1 MSTATVQDEL
11 LRDVQVEQGEGGSV
25 TLQIEVAP
33 EAVVAARQKAIKDY
47 ARRMKIPGFRPGH
60 APANI
65 VRRQVGDEA
74 IAQAVSEKLI
84 NDAYQKAVEQSE
96 IRPLTQAQVSGVEFD
111 PFNNEAPMK
120 FSAEMI
126 ARPEINLGEIEGVAV
141 QRPRTVISEADVDQ
155 GLEALRNE
163 NAKLE
168 TITDRGAQEGDVL
181 NAELQV
187 FQDGAPK
194 GEEPAKLRS
203 FILGQSG
210 FVPAIDEHLIGAK
223 LDEERRFP
231 VTYPEDFQDPELAGQ
246 TVEFAVKITSL
257 KERILPEL
265 NDEFASRVGV
275 ENVDAMRE
283 RMQQM
288 LLITRQRE
296 SENFAREQ
304 LASKVVENA
313 SLEVPSALVD
323 RRVHERIHQFEH
335 ELEHEKKTLEQ
346 YLEENN
352 QTREEM
358 ESTLRDEITAATKR
372 ELVLDEI
379 ARQQELKVTED
390 EFEQYY
396 VQMAQA
402 VGQPVETLIE
412 RLDAAAI
419 HASLLR
425 RKAIE
430 WLFEKA
436 NVEETDAV
444 ASETETE
451 ATS

>member
-1 MSTATVQDEL
+1 
-11 LRDVQVEQGEGGSV
+11 
-25 TLQIEVAP
+25 
-33 EAVVAARQKAIKDY
+33 
-47 ARRMKIPGFRPGH
+47 
-60 APANI
+60 
-65 VRRQVGDEA
+65 
-74 IAQAVSEKLI
+74 
-84 NDAYQKAVEQSE
+84 
-96 IRPLTQAQVSGVEFD
+96 VEFD
-111 PFNNEAPMK
+111 PFNDEASMK

-141 QRPRTVISEADVDQ
+141 QRPRAVISEADVDQ
-155 GLEALRNE
+155 GLEALRSE

-168 TITDRGAQEGDVL
+168 TITDRGAEEGDVL

-187 FQDGAPK
+187 FQDGTAK

-210 FVPAIDEHLIGAK
+210 FVPAIDEHLIGAR

-246 TVEFAVKITSL
+246 TVEFAVKVTSL
-257 KERILPEL
+257 KERILPEI
-265 NDEFASRVGV
+265 NDEFAARVGV

-304 LASKVVENA
+304 LATKVVENA
-313 SLEVPSALVD
+313 VLEVPSALVD

-335 ELEHEKKTLEQ
+335 ELEHDQKTLEQ

-402 VGQPVETLIE
+402 VNQPVETLIE

-430 WLFEKA
+430 WLYEKA
-436 NVEETDAV
+436 NVEETDA
-444 ASETETE
+444 TPETE
-451 ATS
+451 ATA